1 LQSKHSENTMSLNIS
16 LIGNCAR
23 MRLATI
29 KLLKIIF
36 FCVPGCF
43 FIPAQAH
50 LSCQNLF
57 EKSDLK
63 KKSEAAN
70 KGISDSMQ
78 MPITPDLV
86 YFDPT
91 RNEWQVLALNP
102 DGIFELIKFNH
113 KEFNNYVAKT
123 SSHEMRVISE
133 LIEHAIKKFDRVVKN
148 FGKIA
153 DAFNAKQSARLKEK
167 SSLINKIFQRYTLY
181 KNRGDNYSLKHINDL
196 IGIRWT
202 LPSKNNL
209 LVVQP
214 SSGSQQASGRYIQRS
229 KQEWAKI
236 LGVRSRNILE
246 IVEKGQSPEELLA
259 GKFYRATH
267 LIIQYDFNLRIEIQ
281 IKTELMS
288 LWDSWEHDLIYK
300 PQTNDP
306 TQLSKI
312 KIYTQRWAQMIRL
325 IEDSPYPI
333 LKVRELLDKNN
344 ISIKTDDAPL
354 ELLDK
359 QWREE
364 LQIDEKKSFY
374 YSRESALNETLGLHH

>member
-1 LQSKHSENTMSLNIS
+1 
-16 LIGNCAR
+16 
-23 MRLATI
+23 MRLAAI
-29 KLLKIIF
+29 KRLKIIF
-36 FCVPGCF
+36 FFLSGLVF
-43 FIPAQAH
+43 TPAQAH

-57 EKSDLK
+57 QNSVLK
-63 KKSEAAN
+63 KKSEVAN
-70 KGISDSMQ
+70 KSINESIQ

-102 DGIFELIKFNH
+102 DGIFELMRFNH
-113 KEFNNYVAKT
+113 KEFNDYAAQT
-123 SSHEMRVISE
+123 SPHELRVISE
-133 LIEHAIKKFDRVVKN
+133 LIEQAIKKFDRVVKN

-153 DAFNAKQSARLKEK
+153 DTFNAKQSARLKEK
-167 SSLINKIFQRYTLY
+167 ASLINKIFQRYTLY

-214 SSGSQQASGRYIQRS
+214 SANSQPASGRYIQRTP
-229 KQEWAKI
+229 QEWAKV
-236 LGVRSRNILE
+236 LGIRARNILE

-306 TQLSKI
+306 IQLSKI

-333 LKVRELLDKNN
+333 LKVRELLDKNK
-344 ISIKTDDAPL
+344 ISIKADEAPL
-354 ELLDK
+354 EVLDK

-364 LQIDEKKSFY
+364 LQIDEKNSFY